1 MDRREVLGRAEGS
14 GWFGAGPLRRTQLVA
29 MGGAW
34 AGTARVS
41 SRVVLS
47 SVGELV
53 VGVSDKFPERDWNAD
68 SWEEVSK

>member
-1 MDRREVLGRAEGS
+1 MCPRTSQDTLETKVIFLM
-14 GWFGAGPLRRTQLVA
+14 LRRTRLVV

-34 AGTARVS
+34 AGMARVS

-47 SVGELV
+47 SIGELV